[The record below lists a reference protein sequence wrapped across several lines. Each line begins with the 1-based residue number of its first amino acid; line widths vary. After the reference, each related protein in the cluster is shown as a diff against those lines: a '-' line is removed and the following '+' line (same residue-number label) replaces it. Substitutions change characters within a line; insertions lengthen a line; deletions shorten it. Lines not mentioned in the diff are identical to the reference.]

1 MGHKINP
8 TGLRLGITQEH
19 RSRWYAPARTY
30 PALLQEDEKIRLFVN
45 KKYASAG
52 ISSVHIARKAD
63 QLEVELKTA
72 RPGVLVG
79 RQGSGIEELRAG
91 IQKTIGDL
99 TRQVRINVVEVERVD
114 ADSFLLAE
122 YIAQQLEKRV
132 AFRRVI
138 RMAVQRAQRAGVL
151 GLKIQVSGRLNGAEI
166 ARTEWTREGRVPLH
180 TLRAD
185 IDYATKVAS
194 TTYGVLGIKVWIFK
208 GEMGAGKT
216 TLIKSLAK
224 ALQVADSVSSPTF
237 GIVNEYQTQGKVL
250 LYHFDFYRLDDP
262 MEALDIGIEEY
273 FYSGNYCWLEW
284 AENIA
289 SFLPERFFL
298 IELTIESETGRLL
311 TLHHHQN
318 GH

>member
-30 PALLQEDEKIRLFVN
+30 PTLLQEDERIRQFVT

-52 ISSVHIARKAD
+52 ISSVLIARKAD

-79 RQGSGIEELRAG
+79 RQGSGIEELRSG
-91 IQKTIGDL
+91 IQKTLGDKS
-99 TRQVRINVVEVERVD
+99 RQVRINVVEVERVD
-114 ADSFLLAE
+114 ADAYLLAE

-132 AFRRVI
+132 AFRRTI

-151 GLKIQVSGRLNGAEI
+151 GLKIQVGGRLNGAEI

-194 TTYGVLGIKVWIFK
+194 TTYGVLGIKVWVFK
-208 GEMGAGKT
+208 GEVLGDEARQQLPVGATPRRRAGRRPQQFEDR
-216 TLIKSLAK
+216 S
-224 ALQVADSVSSPTF
+224 
-237 GIVNEYQTQGKVL
+237 NEG
-250 LYHFDFYRLDDP
+250 
-262 MEALDIGIEEY
+262 
-273 FYSGNYCWLEW
+273 
-284 AENIA
+284 
-289 SFLPERFFL
+289 
-298 IELTIESETGRLL
+298 
-311 TLHHHQN
+311 
-318 GH
+318 